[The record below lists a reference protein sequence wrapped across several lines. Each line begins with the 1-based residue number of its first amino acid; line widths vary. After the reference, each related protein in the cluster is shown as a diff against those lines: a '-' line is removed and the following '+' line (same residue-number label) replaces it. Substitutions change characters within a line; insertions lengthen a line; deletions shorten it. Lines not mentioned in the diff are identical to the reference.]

1 MAAVVADDLVDLD
14 DDVLGDAGLYGSAI
28 DHLGEV
34 DALLVW
40 PNNQTR
46 HGQLPHQESANCHI
60 KNRPTATSRIGQLP
74 HLLLKKWL
82 NLKFN
87 LYLCT
92 KIVKNMEYKK
102 RIADQILADKLEASG
117 AVLIEGPKFCGKTTL
132 AKQQA
137 GSVLSMADP
146 DKLSQNLALAKT
158 NITKLL
164 VGDTPRL
171 IDEWQIAPQF
181 WDAVRNEVDRRE
193 DDGQFILTGSAVPP
207 KPKKDKEGNVI
218 QEEQIHH
225 TGTGRISRLKLR
237 TMTLWESE
245 DSTGM
250 VSLGELFKNPESV
263 DGESHIDLDRLAYL
277 TCRGGW
283 PKAVLKKSDKAALAQ
298 AFDYFDSVVNSDI
311 KRVDDVDRDEEL
323 AKRIMRSYARNQA
336 SQATAG
342 TILADI
348 KNNGDEQMSENTVY
362 SYIKA
367 LREIFVIEDSIA
379 WNPNLRSKTAIRT
392 SDTRYFIDPSIATA
406 ALGLGPNDLIN
417 DLNTFGLIFETL
429 AVRDLRVYAE
439 SLDGKVYHYRDKNNL
454 ECDAVVHLRN
464 GSYGLIEV
472 KLGGY
477 ELIKEGA
484 ESLKALSD
492 KIDTTKMKKPSFLM
506 VLTGVG
512 DYAYKRPEDGVLVVP
527 IGCLKE

>member
-1 MAAVVADDLVDLD
+1 
-14 DDVLGDAGLYGSAI
+14 
-28 DHLGEV
+28 
-34 DALLVW
+34 
-40 PNNQTR
+40 
-46 HGQLPHQESANCHI
+46 
-60 KNRPTATSRIGQLP
+60 
-74 HLLLKKWL
+74 
-82 NLKFN
+82 
-87 LYLCT
+87 
-92 KIVKNMEYKK
+92 MEYKK
-102 RIADQILADKLEASG
+102 RIADQILAEKLEASG
-117 AVLIEGPKFCGKTTL
+117 AVLIEGPKYCGKTTL

-137 GSVLSMADP
+137 GSVLSMSDP
-146 DKLSQNLALAKT
+146 ETIHQNLALARTK
-158 NITKLL
+158 ITRLL
-164 VGDTPRL
+164 AGDTPRL

-181 WDAVRNEVDRRE
+181 WDAVRNEVDKRE

-207 KPKKDKEGNVI
+207 KPKKDDEGNI
-218 QEEQIHH
+218 IEEEQIQH

-250 VSLGELFKNPESV
+250 VSLGELFKNSDSV
-263 DGESHIDLDRLAYL
+263 DGESHIDLEQLAYL

-283 PKAVLKKSDKAALAQ
+283 PKAVLRKSEKAALAQ
-298 AFDYFDSVVNSDI
+298 AFDYYESVVSSDI

-348 KNNGDEQMSENTVY
+348 KNNGEELLSDTTVY

-367 LREIFVIEDSIA
+367 LKEIFVIEDSIA

-392 SDTRYFIDPSIATA
+392 SDTRYFTDPSIATA

-417 DLNTFGLIFETL
+417 DLNTFGHIFETL

-439 SLDGKVYHYRDKNNL
+439 SLNGKVYHYRDKNNL
-454 ECDAVVHLRN
+454 VCDAVVHLRN
-464 GSYGLIEV
+464 GSYGLIEI
-472 KLGGY
+472 KLGGAD
-477 ELIKEGA
+477 LINDGA
-484 ESLKALSD
+484 ESLKTLSD

-506 VLTGVG
+506 VLTGIG
-512 DYAYKRPEDGVLVVP
+512 DYAYKRPKDGVLVVP
-527 IGCLKE
+527 IGCLRD

>member
-1 MAAVVADDLVDLD
+1 M
-14 DDVLGDAGLYGSAI
+14 
-28 DHLGEV
+28 
-34 DALLVW
+34 
-40 PNNQTR
+40 
-46 HGQLPHQESANCHI
+46 
-60 KNRPTATSRIGQLP
+60 K
-74 HLLLKKWL
+74 
-82 NLKFN
+82 
-87 LYLCT
+87 
-92 KIVKNMEYKK
+92 EYKK
-102 RIADQILADKLEASG
+102 RIADQMLTDQLESSG
-117 AVLIEGPKFCGKTTL
+117 AVLVEGPKYCGKTTL

-137 GSVLSMADP
+137 GSILSMADP
-146 DKLSQNLALAKT
+146 DTLSQNLALART
-158 NITKLL
+158 NISRLL
-164 VGDTPRL
+164 VGATPRL

-181 WDAVRNEVDRRE
+181 WDAVRNEVDKRE

-207 KPKKDKEGNVI
+207 KPKKDADGNLI
-218 QEEQIHH
+218 EEEQIHH
-225 TGTGRISRLKLR
+225 SGTGRISRLKLR

-250 VSLGELFKNPESV
+250 VSLRKLFEYADSI
-263 DGESHIDLDRLAYL
+263 DGESHIDLERLAYL

-283 PKAVLKKSDKAALAQ
+283 PKAVLKKSEKAALAQ
-298 AFDYFDSVVNSDI
+298 AFNYFDAVVGNDI

-348 KNNGDEQMSENTVY
+348 KANGDEQMSENTIY
-362 SYIKA
+362 SYVKA
-367 LREIFVIEDSIA
+367 LKEIFVIEDSVA

-406 ALGLGPNDLIN
+406 ALGMGPKDLIN
-417 DLNTFGLIFETL
+417 DMETFGLIFETL

-464 GSYGLIEV
+464 GSYGLIEIKIGGTNLINGGATNL
-472 KLGGY
+472 KL
-477 ELIKEGA
+477 
-484 ESLKALSD
+484 LSD

-506 VLTGVG
+506 VLTGIG
-512 DYAYKRPEDGVLVVP
+512 DYAYKRPDDGVLVVP
-527 IGCLKE
+527 IGCLKN

>member
-1 MAAVVADDLVDLD
+1 VPKNVVDNAQIYDERWSGYENFVGTTGIARHRNSPKNICSSDLCVEAAEKLIVE
-14 DDVLGDAGLYGSAI
+14 LGWEKSEI
-28 DHLGEV
+28 
-34 DALLVW
+34 DALFFVS
-40 PNNQTR
+40 QT
-46 HGQLPHQESANCHI
+46 PDFYNI
-60 KNRPTATSRIGQLP
+60 PATSCLIQDRLGLP
-74 HLLLKKWL
+74 KGCYTLDISLG
-82 NLKFN
+82 
-87 LYLCT
+87 C
-92 KIVKNMEYKK
+92 
-102 RIADQILADKLEASG
+102 SG
-117 AVLIEGPKFCGKTTL
+117 WVYGM
-132 AKQQA
+132 
-137 GSVLSMADP
+137 SVLSALIQSGGI
-146 DKLSQNLALAKT
+146 KKALLLA
-158 NITKLL
+158 
-164 VGDTPRL
+164 GDTPRL

-181 WDAVRNEVDRRE
+181 WDAVRNEVDKRE

-207 KPKKDKEGNVI
+207 KPKKDDEGNI
-218 QEEQIHH
+218 IEEEQIHH

-250 VSLGELFKNPESV
+250 VSLGELFKNSDSV
-263 DGESHIDLDRLAYL
+263 DGESHIDLEQLAYL

-283 PKAVLKKSDKAALAQ
+283 PKAVLRKSEKAALAQ
-298 AFDYFDSVVNSDI
+298 AFDYYESVVSSDI

-348 KNNGDEQMSENTVY
+348 KNNGEELLSDTTVY

-367 LREIFVIEDSIA
+367 LKEIFVIEDSIA

-392 SDTRYFIDPSIATA
+392 SDTRYFTDPSIATA

-439 SLDGKVYHYRDKNNL
+439 SLNGKVYHYRDKNNL

-464 GSYGLIEV
+464 GSYGLIEI
-472 KLGGY
+472 KLGGAD
-477 ELIKEGA
+477 LINDGA
-484 ESLKALSD
+484 ESLKTLSD

-506 VLTGVG
+506 VLTGIG
-512 DYAYKRPEDGVLVVP
+512 DYAYKRPKDGVLVVP
-527 IGCLKE
+527 IGCLRD